1 MATSEVI
8 LDLITPPHLLLAV
21 DLSLREVTEPS
32 VNLSLDELDIL
43 LVMCEIVL
51 GGGMME
57 EEDAVD
63 TVSFARPLTRHFLI
77 PVALGATNLGGVM
90 MIILTSLYQIHKTP
104 NLAQMSSQ

>member
-63 TVSFARPLTRHFLI
+63 TVSFAHPLTRHFLI